1 MRSRLL
7 HRPKTGTIAALD
19 IGGSKIC
26 CLIARVAENG
36 HIHVAG
42 IGYHE
47 SKGLKAGRI
56 IDMEAAARAIGQA
69 VQAAENMAGET
80 IHTVTVCVSATQTGS
95 HLVRGEVAVPHGE
108 VTDSDVRRCL
118 AFARDAEVPGQNEL
132 IHAIP
137 TSYRVDEQSGIR
149 DPRGLHGKRLQCE
162 VHAITLG
169 TNTIQNLERCVNANH
184 LSIDGFCVDIYAAAL
199 SCLVDDE
206 LDLGCTILDM
216 GAATTSIG
224 VVLDGKLVFAD
235 AVPAGGLHVTQ
246 DIARGLTTPLNQAER
261 LKTLYGH
268 AMRNARDESDS
279 IEVPQLGEDESA
291 TPHMVPRSFL
301 TGIIQPR
308 VEEIFEL
315 VRARLEAAGFS
326 STTGRRVVLT
336 GGASQLSGLRE
347 IASIMLDKQ
356 IRIATPRPIS
366 GMAESTSGP
375 AFTTACG
382 LLLYAAEHAH
392 EVPDVAIPNLTP
404 GGLFARFSQWLK
416 ENW

>member
-7 HRPKTGTIAALD
+7 QRPKTGLITALD

-26 CLIARVAENG
+26 CLIARISENG

-56 IDMEAAARAIGQA
+56 VDMEAAARAIGQA

-80 IHTVTVCVSATQTGS
+80 IHTVTVSVSATQTGS
-95 HLVRGEVAVPHGE
+95 HRVRGEVAIPHNE

-137 TSYRVDEQSGIR
+137 TGYRIDEAAGIR
-149 DPRGLHGKRLQCE
+149 DPRGLHGKRLQCD
-162 VHAITLG
+162 VYAITLA
-169 TNTIQNLERCVNANH
+169 TNTIQNLERCINANH

-199 SCLVDDE
+199 SCLVEDE

-216 GAATTSIG
+216 GAMTTSIG

-235 AVPAGGLHVTQ
+235 AVPVGGLHITQ
-246 DIARGLTTPLNQAER
+246 DIARGLTTPVNQAER
-261 LKTLYGH
+261 LKTLHGH
-268 AMRNARDESDS
+268 AIRNARDESDM
-279 IEVPQLGEDESA
+279 IDVPQIGEEER
-291 TPHMVPRSFL
+291 THGHMVPRSFL

-315 VRARLEAAGFS
+315 VRNRLEASGFS

-347 IASIMLDKQ
+347 LATIMLDKQ
-356 IRIATPRPIS
+356 IRIASPQKIS
-366 GMAESTSGP
+366 GLAESTSGP
-375 AFTTACG
+375 AFATACG
-382 LLLYAAEHAH
+382 LLLYASEHAH
-392 EVPDVAIPNLTP
+392 EIPDIAIPGAITGGMFSRLTHWV
-404 GGLFARFSQWLK
+404 R

>member
-19 IGGSKIC
+19 IGGSKVC

-80 IHTVTVCVSATQTGS
+80 IHTVTVSVSATQTGS
-95 HLVRGEVAVPHGE
+95 HRVRGEVAIPHGE

-132 IHAIP
+132 IHAIA
-137 TSYRVDEQSGIR
+137 TGYRVDDQPGIR

-162 VHAITLG
+162 VHAITLA

-184 LSIDGFCVDIYAAAL
+184 LSIDGFCVDIYASML
-199 SCLVDDE
+199 SCLVEDE
-206 LDLGCTILDM
+206 LEMGCTILDM

-224 VVLDGKLVFAD
+224 VVLDGHLVFAD
-235 AVPAGGLHVTQ
+235 AVPAGGLHITQ
-246 DIARGLTTPLNQAER
+246 DISRGLATSLNHAER
-261 LKTLYGH
+261 LKTLFGH
-268 AMRNARDESDS
+268 AMRNARDESDM
-279 IEVPQLGEDESA
+279 IDVPQVGEEESG

-308 VEEIFEL
+308 VEEILEL
-315 VRARLEAAGFS
+315 VRARLEASGFA

-347 IASIMLDKQ
+347 IAGLMLDKQ
-356 IRIATPRPIS
+356 IRVATPQRIS
-366 GMAESTSGP
+366 GLAESTSGP
-375 AFTTACG
+375 AFSTACG
-382 LLLYAAEHAH
+382 LLLYAAEHGH
-392 EVPDVAIPNLTP
+392 EVPDVAIPNLIT
-404 GGLFARFSQWLK
+404 GSLFSRFSHWLK

>member
-26 CLIARVAENG
+26 CLIARINENG

-47 SKGLKAGRI
+47 SKGLKAGRL
-56 IDMEAAARAIGQA
+56 IDMEAAARGIGQA
-69 VQAAENMAGET
+69 VQAAENMANER
-80 IHTVTVCVSATQTGS
+80 IHTVTVSVSATQTGS
-95 HLVRGEVAVPHGE
+95 HLVRGEVAIPHGE
-108 VTDSDVRRCL
+108 VTDNDVRRCL

-137 TSYRVDEQSGIR
+137 ISYRVDDQSGIR
-149 DPRGLHGKRLQCE
+149 DPRGLHGKRLLCE
-162 VHAITLG
+162 VHAITLA
-169 TNTIQNLERCVNANH
+169 TNTIQNIERCVNANH
-184 LSIDGFCVDIYAAAL
+184 LSIEGFCVDIYASML
-199 SCLVDDE
+199 STLVEDE
-206 LDLGCTILDM
+206 LEMGCTLLDM
-216 GAATTSIG
+216 GSATTSIG

-235 AVPAGGLHVTQ
+235 AIPAGGLHVTQ

-268 AMRNARDESDS
+268 AMRNARDESDM
-279 IEVPQLGEDESA
+279 IDVPQVGEEETNHA
-291 TPHMVPRSFL
+291 NMVPRSFL

-308 VEEIFEL
+308 IEEIFEL
-315 VRARLEAAGFS
+315 VRNRLEAAGFS
-326 STTGRRVVLT
+326 STVGRRVVMT

-356 IRIATPRPIS
+356 IRIAVPQRIS
-366 GMAESTSGP
+366 GLAEATSGP
-375 AFTTACG
+375 AFATACG

-392 EVPDVAIPNLTP
+392 EVPDIAIPASAA
-404 GGLFARFSQWLK
+404 GGMFARLGQWLR